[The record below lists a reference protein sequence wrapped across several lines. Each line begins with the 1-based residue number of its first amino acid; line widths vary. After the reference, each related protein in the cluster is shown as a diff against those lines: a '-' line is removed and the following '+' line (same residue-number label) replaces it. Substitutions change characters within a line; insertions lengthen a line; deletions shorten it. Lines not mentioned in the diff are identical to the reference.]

1 MIEVWVCDPL
11 PSCVDYMG
19 ALGGASVGQLTS
31 TLLGTGR
38 QRGKC
43 DAFVGGLGSESR
55 AIDREVVGR

>member
-1 MIEVWVCDPL
+1 MIEARECDRL

-19 ALGGASVGQLTS
+19 ALWGASVGHLTS

-38 QRGKC
+38 QRGRC
-43 DAFVGGLGSESR
+43 DAFVGAIGSESR